1 MALCGAR
8 EEKSSLWS
16 GRADVP
22 VGPLTQE
29 TAQREVP
36 YGDPENNKVAI
47 GENQYLTVNCRAT
60 AG

>member
-1 MALCGAR
+1 MVLCGAR
-8 EEKSSLWS
+8 EEKALLWS

-22 VGPLTQE
+22 VGPFTQE

-36 YGDPENNKVAI
+36 CGDPANNKVAI
-47 GENQYLTVNCRAT
+47 GENQCLTVDCRVT